1 MLCAFARVGR
11 VGNILIKSF
20 FLWLAFFEL
29 WFPVSDAVS
38 KNQLT
43 MWRWMLMYTNLRG
56 AAQGCLPAC
65 QLHRE

>member
-1 MLCAFARVGR
+1 
-11 VGNILIKSF
+11 
-20 FLWLAFFEL
+20 LWLAFSEL

>member
-1 MLCAFARVGR
+1 VHLQGVGR
-11 VGNILIKSF
+11 VGNILIKGF

-29 WFPVSDAVS
+29 WFLVSDAVS